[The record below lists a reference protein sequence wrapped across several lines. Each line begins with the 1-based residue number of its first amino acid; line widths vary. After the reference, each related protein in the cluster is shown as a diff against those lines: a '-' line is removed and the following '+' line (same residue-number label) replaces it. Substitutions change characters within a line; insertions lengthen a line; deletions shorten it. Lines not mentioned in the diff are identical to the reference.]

1 MPKKVKV
8 NLSLVFFGLNV
19 QMPRR
24 ACITLQRKSSSMVI
38 HAATHARMPQVHAM
52 TAAAWLGAKVR
63 MEGPGLAF
71 GSGGGEERVASVGC
85 GVGVWVGVGG
95 RGRGWGW
102 GSGWGRGW
110 GSGWGSGWGRGTGW
124 ATCQGRG

>member
-38 HAATHARMPQVHAM
+38 HAPTHARMPQVHAM

-85 GVGVWVGVGG
+85 GVGVGVGVGV
-95 RGRGWGW
+95 RGRGW
-102 GSGWGRGW
+102 GW